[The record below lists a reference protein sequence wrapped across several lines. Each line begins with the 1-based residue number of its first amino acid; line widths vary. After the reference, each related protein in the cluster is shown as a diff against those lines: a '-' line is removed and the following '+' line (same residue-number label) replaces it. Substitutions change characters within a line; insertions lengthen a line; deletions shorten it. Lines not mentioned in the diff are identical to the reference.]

1 MFTNTYRLVRYSLQ
15 SFWRQRLLSIATMM
29 VILLVLLVF
38 QGIFIFGSVGEAA
51 LTSIKEKIDV
61 SVFFRVDVSE
71 DNILALKGQIEREL
85 EEVREIT
92 YISKDEA
99 LNQFKERHKSDE
111 AIQQALLELGDNP
124 LSASLNIKTQ
134 KTEQL
139 PLVAAYLKNV
149 VSEEMVDE
157 ISYNE
162 DNKAIIDRLTAIIGV
177 SEFAGLILALFLAIV
192 AILVAFNTI
201 LLGIYSNR
209 DEVAIMRLVG
219 APNFFIRGPF
229 IGLGVMYGFLTATL
243 VTLITIPLVYF
254 VSPYAALFVPG
265 FDLVAWF
272 WGGFVLLYLGQIGIG
287 ISIGVISSMIAI
299 NRYLDI

>member
-1 MFTNTYRLVRYSLQ
+1 MFTKLYRLLRYSLQ

-38 QGIFIFGSVGEAA
+38 QGIFILGSVGEAA
-51 LTSIKEKIDV
+51 ITSIREKIDV
-61 SVFFRVDVSE
+61 SVFFKVNVSE
-71 DNILALKGQIEREL
+71 DSILALKGQIEGEL
-85 EEVREIT
+85 EEVKEIT

-99 LNQFKERHKSDE
+99 LSQFKERHKSDE
-111 AIQQALLELGDNP
+111 SIQQALKELGDNP
-124 LSASLNIKTQ
+124 LSASLNIKT
-134 KTEQL
+134 KETEQL
-139 PLVAAYLKNV
+139 PVVAAYLRNI
-149 VSEEMVDE
+149 VSDEMVDE

-162 DNKAIIDRLTAIIGV
+162 DNKAVIDRLTAIIGV
-177 SEFAGLILALFLAIV
+177 SEFAGFILALFLAIV

-219 APNFFIRGPF
+219 ASNLFIRGPF
-229 IGLGVMYGFLTATL
+229 VGLGVIYGLLTATL
-243 VTLITIPLVYF
+243 VTLVTIPLVYF
-254 VSPYAALFVPG
+254 ISPYAALFVPG

-272 WGGFVLLYLGQIGIG
+272 WGGFIWIYLGQIGIG

-299 NRYLDI
+299 NRYLSI

>member
-1 MFTNTYRLVRYSLQ
+1 
-15 SFWRQRLLSIATMM
+15 M
-29 VILLVLLVF
+29 VILLVLSVF
-38 QGIFIFGSVGEAA
+38 QGIFVFGAVGEAA
-51 LTSIKEKIDV
+51 LTSIREKIDV
-61 SVFFRVDVSE
+61 SVFFNVDVSE
-71 DNILALKGQIEREL
+71 DSILALKQQIEGEL
-85 EEVREIT
+85 EEVKEIA

-99 LNQFKERHKSDE
+99 LTQFKERHKSEE
-111 AIQQALLELGDNP
+111 AIQQALEELGDNP
-124 LSASLNIKTQ
+124 LSASLNIKTK

-139 PLVAAYLKNV
+139 PVVAAYLKNI

-162 DNKAIIDRLTAIIGV
+162 DNKTVIDRLTAIIGV
-177 SEFAGLILALFLAIV
+177 SEFAGLILALFLSIV

-219 APNFFIRGPF
+219 ASNFFIRGPF
-229 IGLGVMYGFLTATL
+229 IGLGIIYGLLTATL
-243 VTLITIPLVYF
+243 VTIVTIPLVYL
-254 VSPYAALFVPG
+254 VSPYVVLFVPG
-265 FDLVAWF
+265 FDLVSWF
-272 WGGFVLLYLGQIGIG
+272 WGGFFWLYLGQIGIG